1 MVEVSRADDR
11 SDTLKAI
18 GSNWIDDS
26 LECDTDVFSIVDK
39 RLLCGSA
46 LPYELTA
53 YKKAVSFCSNLSV
66 QPVAVAVPDEMK
78 DYCKGLFGT
87 ELLFADCSHT
97 LFDEKKNE
105 ALYKE
110 VVKEY
115 TK

>member
-1 MVEVSRADDR
+1 MDFFF
-11 SDTLKAI
+11 SDE
-18 GSNWIDDS
+18 IDGDYDFII
-26 LECDTDVFSIVDK
+26 CDCGELQAVTDVFSIADK

-53 YKKAVSFCSNLSV
+53 YKKAVSLCSNLSV